1 VHGGDSG
8 KGVPKIRAGVIA
20 LPTTTNSTQAAGR
33 HLAVGLCS
41 LAIGYWLL
49 AIGYWLLAY
58 FIKLCYWRTSC
69 SIPWSCSPLCAG
81 KTECLAFFPT
91 DEENARRR
99 VADPLCWTP
108 KVG

>member
-58 FIKLCYWRTSC
+58 FYKIML
-69 SIPWSCSPLCAG
+69 
-81 KTECLAFFPT
+81 LAHQLLHSLELLSLVCGEDGVPGVFS
-91 DEENARRR
+91 N
-99 VADPLCWTP
+99 
-108 KVG
+108 